1 MFFLLLGTIFWYQ
14 YVWISHFL
22 IFVCLLRSCMGFVD
36 IDEKRNTAS
45 NEEISLYVLFTTLAV
60 FQYVL
65 IHNLISKS
73 YWLM

>member
-1 MFFLLLGTIFWYQ
+1 MILLLLGTIFWYK

-22 IFVCLLRSCMGFVD
+22 IFVCLLRTFMGFVD
-36 IDEKRNTAS
+36 LDEKRNTVS
-45 NEEISLYVLFTTLAV
+45 KEENSIYVLLTALAV

-65 IHNLISKS
+65 YHNLISKS